1 MNNNM
6 KKEFT
11 KEEMETYREHG
22 VSEGYRNGFKRG
34 VALMSVVTV
43 IITFALI
50 VVVNQLIQLV

>member
-1 MNNNM
+1 M
-6 KKEFT
+6 KKEPKKQFT
-11 KEEMETYREHG
+11 KQEMETYREHG

>member
-1 MNNNM
+1 M